1 MLALCRR
8 LGELRRQEPV
18 LAMGGAKALGAGP
31 VMALLREGGAEEE
44 GRADQ
49 EGGAKPEGGAKE
61 GGANQEGRAEPG
73 GVAEAGGGAKRFL
86 VLLNPGSDPARP
98 TLDPQ
103 GLPPHARLVLS
114 THRAPT
120 ETPLEL
126 GQLQLEPYEG
136 LLLALHE
143 PTP

>member
-18 LAMGGAKALGAGP
+18 LAMGGAQALGAGP

-44 GRADQ
+44 GGAKP
-49 EGGAKPEGGAKE
+49 EGGANQEGGAKE
-61 GGANQEGRAEPG
+61 GGANQEGGAEPG

-86 VLLNPGSDPARP
+86 VLLNPGSEPARP
-98 TLDPQ
+98 TLDTQ
-103 GLPPHARLVLS
+103 RLPPSARLVLS

-120 ETPLEL
+120 ESPLEL